1 MVQASPCR
9 GLLRVGFTLPHVRFA
24 LFIVLD
30 AKGLSQVWRNAI
42 FTPFPMEFQYFNPYT
57 DKYGAEARCIIFRF
71 KGTQGR
77 RP

>member
-9 GLLRVGFTLPHVRFA
+9 GLLHVGFTLPHMWFA

-30 AKGLSQVWRNAI
+30 AKEFSQVWRNAI
-42 FTPFPMEFQYFNPYT
+42 FAPFPIEFQYFNAYA
-57 DKYGAEARCIIFRF
+57 DKYGAEASCIIFWF